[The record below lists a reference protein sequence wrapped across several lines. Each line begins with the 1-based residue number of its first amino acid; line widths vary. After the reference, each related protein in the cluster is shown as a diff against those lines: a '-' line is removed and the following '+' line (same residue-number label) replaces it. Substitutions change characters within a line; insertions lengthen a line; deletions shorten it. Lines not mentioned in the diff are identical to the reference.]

1 MENYNK
7 DNIKYLQAKKR
18 IKQIKGFYIHAL
30 VFVLV
35 NILLIF
41 INHQK
46 TGNFEFKNFWGSF
59 FWGIGLASHGLSVFL
74 PNFFL
79 GKNWEEKKI
88 REIMEKNKNQ
98 SYSSL
103 LLRETKQS
111 RSGKIFFNA

>member
-1 MENYNK
+1 MEKFHK

-98 SYSSL
+98 S
-103 LLRETKQS
+103 
-111 RSGKIFFNA
+111 